1 MPMKLSHVCLGAHD
15 LEATIAF
22 WRELMG
28 LEVAHE
34 FRNPEGELYGVFLA
48 CGEGTFLEY
57 FMDETP
63 LREQGRF
70 RHICLEVDDIEA
82 TATNARGLGHEVE
95 VRRGRSDRVLQFFI
109 KDNEGTVVEF
119 QQHDAQSAL
128 RAYLERVD

>member
-1 MPMKLSHVCLGAHD
+1 MATKLSHVCLGSHD

-34 FRNPEGELYGVFLA
+34 FRNPEGMLYGVFLA
-48 CGEGTFLEY
+48 CGEGTFLE
-57 FMDETP
+57 FFKDETP

-82 TATNARGLGHEVE
+82 TATHARGLGHEVE
-95 VRRGRSDRVLQFFI
+95 VRRGRSDRVLQCFI

-119 QQHDAQSAL
+119 QQHDGQSAL